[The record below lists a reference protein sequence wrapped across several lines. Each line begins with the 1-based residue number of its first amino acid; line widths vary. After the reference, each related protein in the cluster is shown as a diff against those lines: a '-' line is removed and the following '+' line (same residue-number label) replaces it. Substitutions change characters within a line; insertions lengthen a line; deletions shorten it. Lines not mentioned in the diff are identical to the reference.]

1 MKKQP
6 FIYKEFKSLLYK
18 DKDFEENIL
27 YLFLYNN
34 FFIQCT
40 KHIKITHFKRRAK
53 RGINKR
59 RRI

>member
-6 FIYKEFKSLLYK
+6 FIYKDFKQLLYK
-18 DKDFEENIL
+18 EKDFAQSLL

-40 KHIKITHFKRRAK
+40 KNRRITHFKRRGK
-53 RGINKR
+53 SVSFVKKK
-59 RRI
+59 